1 MDADVFC
8 GVNADMEL
16 ECDFVWREISDDLD
30 DDIEPILRRAIEEHI
45 QGCRRCACL
54 RDSTRNIVRL
64 YRDPRMLDV
73 PLGFEERLFQK
84 IDEKVGWASG
94 K

>member
-1 MDADVFC
+1 MDADVVC

-16 ECDFVWREISDDLD
+16 ECDFVWREISNYFD
-30 DDIEPILRRAIEEHI
+30 DDIEPVLRRAIEEHI

-54 RDSTRNIVRL
+54 RDSIRNIVRL
-64 YRDPRMLDV
+64 YRDPRIFDV

-84 IDEKVGWASG
+84 IEEKVGWSY
-94 K
+94 